1 MKDQNKESRTKKY
14 YSKNIDQ
21 EQGLKELVS
30 RPKPRVRIKNSR
42 KKGKELKIKGK
53 HDNVEV
59 EGIEG
64 IEGIDIESSNV
75 P

>member
-1 MKDQNKESRTKKY
+1 MTKSERPKPRVKDQEVLVKNHRPRTRTQRPGFK
-14 YSKNIDQ
+14 
-21 EQGLKELVS
+21 
-30 RPKPRVRIKNSR
+30 PKPRVRIKNSR

-64 IEGIDIESSNV
+64 IDIESSNV

>member
-1 MKDQNKESRTKKY
+1 MHVPYLNRMGA
-14 YSKNIDQ
+14 NIKVD
-21 EQGLKELVS
+21 
-30 RPKPRVRIKNSR
+30 
-42 KKGKELKIKGK
+42 GKELKIKGK

-64 IEGIDIESSNV
+64 IDIESSNV